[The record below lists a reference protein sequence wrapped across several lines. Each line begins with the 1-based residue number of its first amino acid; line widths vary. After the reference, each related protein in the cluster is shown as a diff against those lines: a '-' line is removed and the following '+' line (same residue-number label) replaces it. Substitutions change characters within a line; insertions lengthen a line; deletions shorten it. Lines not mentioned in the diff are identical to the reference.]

1 MIVFDAQ
8 ASPVSLAFFDMY
20 SAREAPIDVFI
31 LLTDI
36 YIYEIVLMAS
46 LHVFAFMCMHC
57 TFMRCRCICMDMK
70 L

>member
-1 MIVFDAQ
+1 MYPMIVFDAQ

-36 YIYEIVLMAS
+36 YI
-46 LHVFAFMCMHC
+46 
-57 TFMRCRCICMDMK
+57 RD
-70 L
+70 

>member
-36 YIYEIVLMAS
+36 Y
-46 LHVFAFMCMHC
+46 
-57 TFMRCRCICMDMK
+57 MR
-70 L
+70 LF